1 MLQRLQH
8 HTHAL
13 SPTEKGM
20 GIMAL
25 AMLLIPGM
33 DAIAKLLST
42 SLSPA
47 QIGCIRFAMQTLLLA
62 AFMARGG
69 SSTSAGVCRVLGQLM
84 LSGLWIAAAITFLFW
99 GLSYLPLANNIAI
112 FFVEPLLLMLM
123 SAWFLGE
130 KVGRHQYG
138 AVIVGLIGALIVIRP
153 NWEAY
158 GWVTVLPLLAAFF
171 YAAHMA
177 TLRHLSGHIDGLASQ
192 FWSGV
197 FACLFL
203 ALAMLFGEHWNIE
216 QLQWHSNVSEHWAIL
231 LLMGVLS
238 ALAFGLINAAFK
250 RAPASLLA
258 PFQYLEIISATALGY
273 LLFGDYP
280 DAITWLG
287 TAIILGSGLYL
298 FQRERR
304 TRQRLA
310 AAGIDTR

>member
-1 MLQRLQH
+1 MLQRLRH
-8 HTHAL
+8 HTHGL
-13 SPTEKGM
+13 SSTEKGM
-20 GIMAL
+20 GIITL

-33 DAIAKLLST
+33 DAIAKLLAPA
-42 SLSPA
+42 LSPA
-47 QIGCIRFAMQTLLLA
+47 QIGCLRFAMQTLLLA
-62 AFMARGG
+62 GFMMRDRTGLAIRP
-69 SSTSAGVCRVLGQLM
+69 VLGQLM
-84 LSGLWIAAAITFLFW
+84 LSGLWIATALTFLFW
-99 GLSYLPLANNIAI
+99 GLTYLPLANNIAI

-138 AVIVGLIGALIVIRP
+138 AVFVGLLGALIVIRP

-158 GWVTVLPLLAAFF
+158 GWVTVLPLLAATF

-177 TLRHLSGHIDGLASQ
+177 TLRHLSGRISGLASQ

-203 ALAMLFGEHWNIE
+203 VLAMLVGNMSGFE
-216 QLQWHSNVSEHWAIL
+216 QLEWRPNIAAHWQL
-231 LLMGVLS
+231 LLLLGVLS

-304 TRQRLA
+304 TRQRLT
-310 AAGIDTR
+310 AAGVERG

>member
-1 MLQRLQH
+1 MLQRLRH

-20 GIMAL
+20 GIITL

-33 DAIAKLLST
+33 DAIGKLLAPA
-42 SLSPA
+42 LSPA
-47 QIGCIRFAMQTLLLA
+47 QIGFVRFAMQTLLLLG
-62 AFMARGG
+62 FMTRDR
-69 SSTSAGVCRVLGQLM
+69 AGFAIRPVIGQLM
-84 LSGLWIAAAITFLFW
+84 LSGLWIAAAVTFLFW
-99 GLSYLPLANNIAI
+99 GLIYLPLANNIAI
-112 FFVEPLLLMLM
+112 FFVEPLILLLF

-138 AVIVGLIGALIVIRP
+138 AVFVGLLGALIVIRP

-158 GWVTVLPLLAAFF
+158 GWVTLLPLLAATF

-177 TLRHLSGHIDGLASQ
+177 TLRHLSGQISGLTSQ

-203 ALAMLFGEHWNIE
+203 ALA
-216 QLQWHSNVSEHWAIL
+216 IL
-231 LLMGVLS
+231 LGDPAGIPQLEWRPDMLDQWPLLLTMGSLS
-238 ALAFGLINAAFK
+238 AIAFCLINAAFK
-250 RAPASLLA
+250 HAPASLLA

-273 LLFGDYP
+273 LLFNDYP
-280 DAITWLG
+280 DTITWLG
-287 TAIILGSGLYL
+287 TAIILASGLYL

-304 TRQRLA
+304 SRQRLA
-310 AAGIDTR
+310 RSGIEPR

>member
-8 HTHAL
+8 HTHTL

-62 AFMARGG
+62 GFMVRSG
-69 SSTSAGVCRVLGQLM
+69 SGAGVRPVIGQLM
-84 LSGLWIAAAITFLFW
+84 LSGLWIAAAVTFLFW
-99 GLSYLPLANNIAI
+99 GLSFLPLANNIAI

-130 KVGRHQYG
+130 QVGRHQYL
-138 AVIVGLIGALIVIRP
+138 AVIVGLLGALIVIRP
-153 NWEAY
+153 NWDAY
-158 GWVTVLPLLAAFF
+158 GWVTVLPLLAATF

-177 TLRHLSGHIDGLASQ
+177 TLRHLSDRIKGLASQ
-192 FWSGV
+192 FWSGI
-197 FACLFL
+197 FACMFL
-203 ALAMLFGEHWNIE
+203 ALAILFGEIFGLK
-216 QLQWHSNVSEHWAIL
+216 QLRWHVNVSEHWGVL
-231 LLMGVLS
+231 MLMGGLS

-310 AAGIDTR
+310 QAGIETR

>member
-33 DAIAKLLST
+33 DAIAKLLAND
-42 SLSPA
+42 LSPA
-47 QIGCIRFAMQTLLLA
+47 QIGCIRFGLQTLLLA
-62 AFMARGG
+62 GFMLRER
-69 SSTSAGVCRVLGQLM
+69 TSESIRPVLLQLM
-84 LSGLWIAAAITFLFW
+84 LSGFWIAAAVTFLFW
-99 GLSYLPLANNIAI
+99 GLIYLPLANNIAI

-130 KVGRHQYG
+130 RVGKHQYA
-138 AVIVGLIGALIVIRP
+138 AVFVGLLGALIVIRP
-153 NWEAY
+153 NWQAY
-158 GWVTVLPLLAAFF
+158 GWVTVLPLLAAAF

-177 TLRHLSGHIDGLASQ
+177 TLRHLSGHISGLRSQ
-192 FWSGV
+192 FWSGL

-203 ALAMLFGEHWNIE
+203 TLAILAGDSAEVKLLSWNAIGTE
-216 QLQWHSNVSEHWAIL
+216 QLSL
-231 LLMGVLS
+231 LMLMGVLS
-238 ALAFGLINAAFK
+238 ALAFCLINAAFK

-280 DAITWLG
+280 DALTWLG
-287 TAIILGSGLYL
+287 TAVILGSGLYV
-298 FQRERR
+298 FHRERQTQKALR
-304 TRQRLA
+304 
-310 AAGIDTR
+310 

>member
-1 MLQRLQH
+1 MLQRLLN
-8 HTHAL
+8 HTQAL

-33 DAIAKLLST
+33 DAIAKLLAPE
-42 SLSPA
+42 LSPA
-47 QIGCIRFAMQTLLLA
+47 QIGCLRFIMQTLLLLGLMRNDHTGMRIGA
-62 AFMARGG
+62 
-69 SSTSAGVCRVLGQLM
+69 VLGPLM
-84 LSGLWIAAAITFLFW
+84 LAGLWIGAALVFLFW
-99 GLSYLPLANNIAI
+99 GLIHLPLANNIAI
-112 FFVEPLLLMLM
+112 FFVEPLILMLM

-130 KVGRHQYG
+130 KVSRHQYG
-138 AVIVGLIGALIVIRP
+138 AVFVGLAGALIVIRP
-153 NWEAY
+153 NWQAY
-158 GWVTVLPLLAAFF
+158 GWVTVLPLLAATF

-177 TLRHLSGHIDGLASQ
+177 TLRHLSGQITALAAQ

-203 ALAMLFGEHWNIE
+203 ALAMLLAEPFGIA
-216 QLQWHSNVSEHWAIL
+216 QLEWRPNVLDQWPL
-231 LLMGVLS
+231 LVIMGVLS
-238 ALAFGLINAAFK
+238 ALAFGLINAAM
-250 RAPASLLA
+250 RLAPASLLA

-287 TAIILGSGLYL
+287 TAIILGSGFYL

-304 TRQRLA
+304 VRKRLA
-310 AAGIDTR
+310 EAGIEPR